1 MDAGEQETSHLYPY
15 IAPTDCG
22 HVQFLK
28 SYPMKK
34 ITLISCLLASL
45 LPVSTSI
52 QAQTDRYISDN
63 LSTWVRSGPG
73 NQYRLVGQVN
83 AGEQV
88 TLLSQNPDTH
98 YAEIRDQQGRTVWIP
113 ESQLSE
119 NPSFKVRVPQLEQQ
133 VKTLSD
139 KLENIDT
146 NWNQRTAEMQ
156 TKVAGSDGVINQ
168 LKDENKHLKNALIVA
183 QKKVDAANVQLDDK
197 QRAII
202 MQWFLYGGGV
212 LGIGLVF
219 GLLLP
224 HLVPRRKN
232 KDRWM

>member
-1 MDAGEQETSHLYPY
+1 
-15 IAPTDCG
+15 
-22 HVQFLK
+22 
-28 SYPMKK
+28 MKK
-34 ITLISCLLASL
+34 IIVAGCLLL
-45 LPVSTSI
+45 TLG
-52 QAQTDRYISDN
+52 QTVTAAHAETTRYISDD

-88 TLLSQNPDTH
+88 TLLNTNPETH
-98 YAEIRDQQGRTVWIP
+98 YAQIRDQQGRTTWIP
-113 ESQLSE
+113 ESQL
-119 NPSFKVRVPQLEQQ
+119 NTDPSFKVRVPQLEQQ

-139 KLENIDT
+139 KLANID
-146 NWNQRTAEMQ
+146 NSWNQRTAEMQ
-156 TKVAGSDGVINQ
+156 QKVAGSDSAINQ
-168 LKDENKHLKNALIVA
+168 LKDENQRLKNALIVA
-183 QKKVDAANVQLDDK
+183 QKKVDAANIQIDDK

-212 LGIGLVF
+212 LGLGLVF

-224 HLVPRRKN
+224 HMLPRRKN